1 MMTIE
6 NYKIVLSCQE
16 DGAWLAEIPS
26 ITGCYAIM
34 PNHEEALRELVRVF
48 EVIAAE
54 YRLKGLDLPTD
65 NTQVVRVMR
74 RGA

>member
-1 MMTIE
+1 MTIE
-6 NYKIVLSCQE
+6 NYRIVVSCQE
-16 DGAWLAEIPS
+16 DGAWMAEIPS
-26 ITGCYAIM
+26 LTGCYAVM
-34 PNHEEALRELVRVF
+34 ANPEEAVREVVRVF

-54 YRLKGLDLPTD
+54 YRLKGLDLPAD

>member
-1 MMTIE
+1 MTLE
-6 NYKIVLSCQE
+6 NYKIVLACQE
-16 DGAWLAEIPS
+16 DGAWVAEIPS
-26 ITGCYAIM
+26 ITGCYAVM
-34 PNHEEALRELVRVF
+34 PTPEEAVREVARVF

-54 YRLKGLDLPTD
+54 YRLKGLELPSD